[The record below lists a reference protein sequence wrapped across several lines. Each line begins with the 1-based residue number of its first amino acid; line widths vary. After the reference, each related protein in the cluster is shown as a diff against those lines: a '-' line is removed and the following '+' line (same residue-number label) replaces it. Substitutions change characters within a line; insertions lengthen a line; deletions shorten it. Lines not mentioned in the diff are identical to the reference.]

1 MRNVKPRFNF
11 DEADDDGAMSYFSDD
26 LQDAGGVE
34 DDAGQP
40 PIVRNQRLGQKSSAV
55 STGYSNTRLVT
66 KEESKRLKAL
76 KAEQVKRK
84 AKIERVALSNA
95 AESIRQQPE
104 LAHGDAFEPGDAA
117 TAKHKPHA
125 QHDVKH
131 FAAANTM
138 IMFCDHCGRWQR
150 HDAGRSELSDP
161 CEEIREGSKSQRK
174 LLRHGIIPGAG
185 AKLPAHIRTSGGKR
199 C

>member
-1 MRNVKPRFNF
+1 MNF
-11 DEADDDGAMSYFSDD
+11 DEADDDGAMSHFSEEPDD
-26 LQDAGGVE
+26 VSEGG
-34 DDAGQP
+34 GNQP
-40 PIVRNQRLGQKSSAV
+40 AIKRHRRLGQTAPAV
-55 STGYSNTRLVT
+55 NTEYSKTRLVT

-84 AKIERVALSNA
+84 AKSERVALSKA
-95 AESIRQQPE
+95 AEAIRQQPE
-104 LAHGDAFEPGDAA
+104 LAHGNAFEPGDAA

-125 QHDVKH
+125 SHDVKH

-138 IMFCDHCGRWQR
+138 IMFCNDCGRWQR
-150 HDAGRSELSDP
+150 HDAGRSKLSDP

-174 LLRHGIIPGAG
+174 LLRHGIVPGGG